1 MISAIAGDDLLIKVK
16 SFLLE
21 VDVGPV
27 GAIVLLGVER
37 LFFTFHSCRSEPKAD
52 LISNSGL
59 SIGQSLRLVLCRRME
74 VDTMAA
80 SIAVDVLSLHR
91 ALSGMWMP
99 KLPHGGK
106 LPRVLSSIEEEDV
119 VAADVQAT
127 VKGVGPVSASVH
139 ILAEDSLAVV
149 RPKVEGQSLSTH
161 RLLLVWRL
169 EEAKLVAIL
178 VGPLA
183 EI

>member
-1 MISAIAGDDLLIKVK
+1 
-16 SFLLE
+16 
-21 VDVGPV
+21 
-27 GAIVLLGVER
+27 
-37 LFFTFHSCRSEPKAD
+37 
-52 LISNSGL
+52 
-59 SIGQSLRLVLCRRME
+59 
-74 VDTMAA
+74 MAA
-80 SIAVDVLSLHR
+80 GVAVNVLSVHG
-91 ALSGMWMP
+91 ALSGMWVP
-99 KLPHGGK
+99 EFSHGGK

-127 VKGVGPVSASVH
+127 VKGVGPISASVH

-149 RPKVEGQSLSTH
+149 RPEVEGQSLSTH